1 MTEISDQDAAQAR
14 VTQGKGSV
22 SHYFVWF
29 ILQTIGAAIL
39 FYYSMPLYRQV
50 LMDPSSHEVRSGRLI
65 WSLLSIALMQGGY
78 WARHRLNPILP
89 QFRNALVGHI
99 IQFVGRL
106 AFVFAGSV
114 FGFAFIIR
122 RPELQVPFSR
132 YVVLIVGLFAVFCY
146 FRELERLGAAIG
158 EPKDRS

>member
-1 MTEISDQDAAQAR
+1 MQEKRTDPISLVPIMT
-14 VTQGKGSV
+14 V
-22 SHYFVWF
+22 SSRYFF
-29 ILQTIGAAIL
+29 LLALQTIGAGIL
-39 FYYSMPLYRQV
+39 FCYSVPLYRQV
-50 LMDPSSHEVRSGRLI
+50 LMDPAGHEVRSGRLL
-65 WSLLSIALMQGGY
+65 WSLSSIALMQGGY
-78 WARHRLNPILP
+78 WARHRLNPSLP
-89 QFRNALVGHI
+89 QFRNALLGHV

-146 FRELERLGAAIG
+146 FRELERLGTAIG